1 MKRMRFLYLLL
12 MNVDRF
18 IVMLRI
24 LNLSFGL
31 IQLVLTILNGLMKMD
46 GVKKPMKSNMVQL
59 IFSQA

>member
-1 MKRMRFLYLLL
+1 